1 MLSRMSLAFAT
12 VSVVGLLSTGCAS
25 TAAPFNTMK
34 TSQVTAFRLQ
44 NYEPPATAA
53 APAASPAGIAGMIPG
68 LPPEITA
75 MASGALPA
83 LQGLLPPGLIPG
95 IGAPT
100 AATAAADTSPRF
112 HNFRILGQSQV
123 MDESLR
129 EELGK
134 ILGAPDNFDASA
146 GNCMYAEMG
155 VSFSPTVG
163 APSNDVL
170 LSFSCRNVQAFNFAW
185 PHPNRGIK
193 PKTAEKLAG
202 VIQKIFPY

>member
-1 MLSRMSLAFAT
+1 MTLAFAT
-12 VSVVGLLSTGCAS
+12 LSLVGLLSTGCAS
-25 TAAPFNTMK
+25 TAPPFNTMK

-44 NYEPPATAA
+44 NFEPPPTAA
-53 APAASPAGIAGMIPG
+53 APAASPGAAVGLIPG
-68 LPPEITA
+68 LPPEIAA

-95 IGAPT
+95 LGAPT
-100 AATAAADTSPRF
+100 AAAAAAADTSPRF
-112 HNFRILGQSQV
+112 HNFRIIGQNQV

-134 ILGAPDNFDASA
+134 ILGDPDNFDSNA
-146 GNCMYAEMG
+146 GNCMYSELG
-155 VSFSPTVG
+155 VSFAPSMG
-163 APSNDVL
+163 APANDLL
-170 LSFSCRNVQAFNFAW
+170 LSFSCRNIQAFNFAW